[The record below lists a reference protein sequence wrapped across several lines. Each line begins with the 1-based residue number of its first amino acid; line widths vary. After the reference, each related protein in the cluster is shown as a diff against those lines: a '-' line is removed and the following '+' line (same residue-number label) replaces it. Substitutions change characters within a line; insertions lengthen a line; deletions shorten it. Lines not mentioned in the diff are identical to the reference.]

1 MNSDDVAVR
10 DALAG
15 RYPEA
20 AAGLDQFVALLSSDG
35 VTRGL
40 IGPREVDRLWG
51 RHVANS
57 AVVEALIPIGASLA
71 DVGSGA
77 GLPGIPIALVR
88 PDIEVVLIEPLL
100 RRSTFL
106 SEVVA
111 LLGLGD
117 RVTVL
122 RGRAEEVKVVVDVVT
137 ARAVAPL
144 DKLARWTLP
153 LVDVGGTVL
162 ALKGENAHTELDE
175 ALAELER
182 LGGGSAEIVLVGA
195 DIVTPATTVVRIVKR
210 KAPRRGGRR

>member
-1 MNSDDVAVR
+1 VNSDDVAVR
-10 DALAG
+10 DALAS

-20 AAGLDQFVALLSSDG
+20 AAGLDEFVARLSSDG

-57 AVVEALIPIGASLA
+57 AVVEALVPLGASLA

-111 LLGLGD
+111 QLCLED

-144 DKLARWTLP
+144 DKLAGWTLP

-162 ALKGENAHTELDE
+162 ALKGENAHTELEE
-175 ALAELER
+175 ASAELER
-182 LGGGSAEIVLVGA
+182 LGGGSAEIVMVGA
-195 DIVTPATTVVRIVKR
+195 DIVTPATTVVRIVKL

>member
-1 MNSDDVAVR
+1 VNADDVAVR
-10 DALAG
+10 DALVD
-15 RYPEA
+15 RYPGA
-20 AAGLDQFVALLSSDG
+20 AAGLDEFVALLSSDG

-57 AVVEALIPIGASLA
+57 AVVEALIPLGASLA

-88 PDIEVVLIEPLL
+88 PDIDVVLIEPLL

-111 LLGLGD
+111 QLGLED

-144 DKLARWTLP
+144 DKLAGWTLP

-162 ALKGENAHTELDE
+162 ALKGENAHTELEE
-175 ALAELER
+175 ASAELER
-182 LGGGSAEIVLVGA
+182 LGGGSAEIVMVGA
-195 DIVTPATTVVRIVKR
+195 DIVTPATTVVRIVKL